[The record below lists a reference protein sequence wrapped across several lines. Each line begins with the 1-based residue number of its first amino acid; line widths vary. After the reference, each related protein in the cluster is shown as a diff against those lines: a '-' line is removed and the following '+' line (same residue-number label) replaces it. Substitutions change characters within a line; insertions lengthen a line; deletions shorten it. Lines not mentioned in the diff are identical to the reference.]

1 MDYNLLYSHSYFNYN
16 LHFIGEGTGTE
27 RLSHLTQSHTAS
39 KCKAKGTAQWAV
51 GGGEAER

>member
-27 RLSHLTQSHTAS
+27 RLSHLTQSHTEFR
-39 KCKAKGTAQWAV
+39 AKGTAQWAV

>member
-1 MDYNLLYSHSYFNYN
+1 MNYNLLYSHSYFNYN

-39 KCKAKGTAQWAV
+39 KCRAKVTAQWAV
-51 GGGEAER
+51 GGSEAEH